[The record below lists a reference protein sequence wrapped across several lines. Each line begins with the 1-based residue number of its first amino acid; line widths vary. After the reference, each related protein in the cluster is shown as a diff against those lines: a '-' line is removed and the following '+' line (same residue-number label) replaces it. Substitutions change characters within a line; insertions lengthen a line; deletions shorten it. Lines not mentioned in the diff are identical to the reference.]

1 MVLDEGSRLMGE
13 VGYTAFSARELARRI
28 GYSVSTVINALGGN
42 DQLVM
47 AINTR
52 TFSAW
57 THVIQVRLERDGGD
71 RLERLVAGYF
81 DFADRNPRLWMAIY
95 EHHLPEGMT
104 IPEDQQEVR
113 GRLVNIIVDEVAAA
127 LPPSRAGEAPHLA
140 RSLIA
145 TVHGHCHMWIA
156 GSMKLMGED
165 DPLGHAIDR
174 VRDAIGQR
182 TRRE

>member
-1 MVLDEGSRLMGE
+1 MSE
-13 VGYTAFSARELARRI
+13 VGYGAFSARELSRRI

-42 DQLVM
+42 DQLIM
-47 AINTR
+47 AINTA
-52 TFSAW
+52 TFAAW
-57 THVIQVRLERDGGD
+57 TRMIEDRLARGQGD
-71 RLERLVAGYF
+71 RLERLVKAYF

-104 IPEDQQEVR
+104 IPDDQQEVR
-113 GRLVNIIVDEVAAA
+113 GRLVEAIVQEVAAA
-127 LPPSRAGEAPHLA
+127 LPAHRRDAAPTLA

-156 GSMKLMGED
+156 GSMRLMGEE

-174 VRDAIGQR
+174 VRDAVR
-182 TRRE
+182 